1 MRSKGY
7 RRHSARGSA
16 RARPDHRRRR
26 NDPCP
31 AAATVKAYSRCVL
44 ARGPSPTAWTAG
56 HGCIRTALLA
66 AAAAVMVT
74 SCSGPGPH
82 AGSAGKR
89 SARAAASAASA
100 TDAPTRSPSPS
111 PSVIAIPPAAPGLP
125 QTTAS
130 PSATAPVF
138 ADEMTDL
145 WTAIVTGNTT
155 IALQSFF
162 PLAAYQQVKAIGDP
176 TTDWQ
181 SRLVGEYVL
190 DIQAAHAYLGPS
202 ASAAQLVQVIVPSQY
217 ASWIVPGD
225 CYNKVGYWHVP
236 GSRLVY
242 RVDGELRSIG
252 VASLISWRGQW
263 YVVHLGGVTRTT
275 TGGMV
280 DDPESG
286 PGTAGPPGGC

>member
-1 MRSKGY
+1 
-7 RRHSARGSA
+7 
-16 RARPDHRRRR
+16 
-26 NDPCP
+26 
-31 AAATVKAYSRCVL
+31 
-44 ARGPSPTAWTAG
+44 
-56 HGCIRTALLA
+56 
-66 AAAAVMVT
+66 
-74 SCSGPGPH
+74 
-82 AGSAGKR
+82 
-89 SARAAASAASA
+89 
-100 TDAPTRSPSPS
+100 
-111 PSVIAIPPAAPGLP
+111 VIAIPSPAAGQP

-130 PSATAPVF
+130 PSATTPVF

-145 WTAIVTGNTT
+145 WTAIATGNTA

-162 PLAAYQQVKAIGDP
+162 PLAAYQQVKAIADP

-190 DIQAAHAYLGPS
+190 DIQAAHDYLGPS
-202 ASAAQLVQVIVPSQY
+202 ASAAQLVQVIVPAQY

-225 CYNKVGYWHVP
+225 CYNQVGYWHVP

-252 VASLISWRGQW
+252 IASLISWRGQW

-280 DDPESG
+280 DEPSSG
-286 PGTAGPPGGC
+286 TGTPGPPGGC